1 MNGQPIRSENNP
13 KYKSALRLHSSRG
26 RKQQGRIIIFG
37 LQEIERACRADV
49 DIVEVFFEE
58 GQALPGFLESSAG
71 ASFYPLPPLLF
82 RKLAFGDRHDGVVV
96 VARQPESDL
105 SAMRWSDDALV
116 VVLQG
121 IEKPGNLGA
130 IFRSADGAGA
140 DAVLLADSL
149 TGVFHPNSI
158 RASLGT
164 VFSMRTASADSQT
177 IRGHLQEHGF
187 QVLAACL
194 ESEQNYY
201 EFDLQQRT
209 ALVLGNENLG
219 LTDDWR
225 TGETRMFQLP
235 MRGQADS
242 LNVSST
248 AAILVYEAMRQRRTR
263 VD

>member
-13 KYKSALRLHSSRG
+13 KFKSALRLHSSRG
-26 RKQQGRIIIFG
+26 RKQQGRLIIFG
-37 LQEIERACRADV
+37 LQEIERACRAGV

-58 GQALPGFLESSAG
+58 GQAPPSFLESLTG
-71 ASFYPLPPLLF
+71 TSFYPLPNPLF
-82 RKLAFGDRHDGVVV
+82 SKLAFGDRHDGVVV

-105 SAMRWSDDALV
+105 SSMRWSDNSLV

-140 DAVLLADSL
+140 DAVLLADPL
-149 TGVFHPNSI
+149 TSVFHPNSI

-177 IRGHLQEHGF
+177 LREHLQQHGF
-187 QVLAACL
+187 QILAACL
-194 ESEQNYY
+194 EGEQSYY
-201 EFDLQQRT
+201 DFDLQQRT
-209 ALVLGNENLG
+209 ALVLGNENRG
-219 LTDDWR
+219 LSEDWR
-225 TGETRMFQLP
+225 TGETGTFRLP

-248 AAILVYEAMRQRRTR
+248 AAILVYEAMRQRRTPIG
-263 VD
+263 